1 MKLLPLSGVI
11 EFVNHE
17 VPMKL
22 LRFCLVGLL
31 ISLSLPLAA
40 VGQEATGSSP
50 SQARPAFNQASQFS
64 SGSDRRLRLRQYF
77 ERRAQAGKGGIRNAA
92 EGEGSGSGADA
103 GSGAIWGARAAAAI
117 DSNLVKVQ
125 TNVAYGKEARQVLDI
140 YTPKQA
146 KGPLPVIFFCHGGG
160 WRIGNKSMHVEK
172 GSSWASNG
180 VIFVSTNY
188 RLAPEATHPKQI
200 QDVASAFAW
209 VKSHATEIGADPNR
223 LYVMGHSAGAQLVDL
238 LGTNERFLAEK
249 GLSLKDIRGVIS
261 LDTASLDLNQRL
273 SDGSPEGKA
282 VGDMITTAFGSDPK
296 ILAEASPTS
305 NIHSGQKYPD
315 FLLFCGAKRVACVA
329 QHKVFSQALE
339 KAGGKVTVRAVPL
352 SHSEISKAAG
362 QPNSDIFKE
371 VMEFVHAS
379 GNLQ

>member
-31 ISLSLPLAA
+31 FSLSLPLAA

-77 ERRAQAGKGGIRNAA
+77 ERRAQAGNGGSRNAA
-92 EGEGSGSGADA
+92 EGEGAGSGA
-103 GSGAIWGARAAAAI
+103 GAIWGARAAAAI

-125 TNVAYGKEARQVLDI
+125 TDVPYGSEARQVLDI

-146 KGPLPVIFFCHGGG
+146 KGPLPVIFFCHGGC

-209 VKSHATEIGADPNR
+209 VKSHATELGADPNR
-223 LYVMGHSAGAQLVDL
+223 MYVMGHSAGAQLVDL

-339 KAGGKVTVRAVPL
+339 KAGGKVTVKAVPL

>member
-1 MKLLPLSGVI
+1 MKLLCFS
-11 EFVNHE
+11 
-17 VPMKL
+17 
-22 LRFCLVGLL
+22 LVGLL
-31 ISLSLPLAA
+31 FSLSLPHAA

-50 SQARPAFNQASQFS
+50 SLARPALNEASQFS

-77 ERRAQAGKGGIRNAA
+77 ERRAQAGSGGSRNAA
-92 EGEGSGSGADA
+92 EGNGAGIGSGA
-103 GSGAIWGARAAAAI
+103 GAILGARATAAI

-125 TNVAYGKEARQVLDI
+125 TNVPYGKEARQVLDI

-209 VKSHATEIGADPNR
+209 VKSHATELGADPNR
-223 LYVMGHSAGAQLVDL
+223 MYVMGHSAGAQLVDL

-249 GLSLKDIRGVIS
+249 GLSLKDIKGVIS

-273 SDGSPEGKA
+273 GDGSPEGKA

-296 ILAEASPTS
+296 ILAEASPTA

-329 QHKVFSQALE
+329 QHKVFSQTLE
-339 KAGGKVTVRAVPL
+339 KAGGKVTVKAVPL

-362 QPNSDIFKE
+362 QPNSDIFQE
-371 VMEFVHAS
+371 VMAFVRAS
-379 GNLQ
+379 ANLQ

>member
-1 MKLLPLSGVI
+1 MKLSALSGVI
-11 EFVNHE
+11 ENVNSE

-22 LRFCLVGLL
+22 LCFSLAGLL
-31 ISLSLPLAA
+31 LGISLPLTAI
-40 VGQEATGSSP
+40 GQESTGSSP
-50 SQARPAFNQASQFS
+50 SLARPAFNDASQFS
-64 SGSDRRLRLRQYF
+64 SGSDRRLRLRQYL
-77 ERRAQAGKGGIRNAA
+77 ERRAQSGNGGSRNAA
-92 EGEGSGSGADA
+92 EGAGAGSGA
-103 GSGAIWGARAAAAI
+103 GAIWGARAAAAI

-125 TNVAYGKEARQVLDI
+125 RDVPYGKDARQVLDI

-188 RLAPEATHPKQI
+188 RLAPEVKHPQQI

-209 VKSHATEIGADPNR
+209 VKSHATELGADPNR
-223 LYVMGHSAGAQLVDL
+223 MYVMGHSAGAQLVDL

-249 GLSLKDIRGVIS
+249 GLSLKDIKGVIS

-273 SDGSPEGKA
+273 GDGSPEGKA

-296 ILAEASPTS
+296 VLAEASPTA
-305 NIHSGQKYPD
+305 NIHAGQKYPD

-339 KAGGKVTVRAVPL
+339 KVGGKVTVKAVPL

-362 QPNSDIFKE
+362 QANSDIFKE

>member
-1 MKLLPLSGVI
+1 MKLLCFSLA
-11 EFVNHE
+11 
-17 VPMKL
+17 
-22 LRFCLVGLL
+22 GLL
-31 ISLSLPLAA
+31 LGISLPLTAI
-40 VGQEATGSSP
+40 GQEATGSSP
-50 SQARPAFNQASQFS
+50 SLVPPAFNDASQFS
-64 SGSDRRLRLRQYF
+64 SGRERRLRLRQYF
-77 ERRAQAGKGGIRNAA
+77 ERRAQAGKGGSRNAA
-92 EGEGSGSGADA
+92 EGQGASIGA
-103 GSGAIWGARAAAAI
+103 GAGAKFGARAAAAI
-117 DSNLVKVQ
+117 DPNLVKVR
-125 TNVAYGKEARQVLDI
+125 TDVPYGKEARQVLDI

-160 WRIGNKSMHVEK
+160 WRMGNKSMHVEK

-180 VIFVSTNY
+180 VIFVSANY

-209 VKSHATEIGADPNR
+209 VKSHATELGADPNR
-223 LYVMGHSAGAQLVDL
+223 VYVMGHSAGAQLVDL

-249 GLSLKDIRGVIS
+249 GLSLKDIKGVIS

-273 SDGSPEGKA
+273 GDGSPEGKA
-282 VGDMITTAFGSDPK
+282 VGGMITTAFGTDPK

-329 QHKVFSQALE
+329 QHKVFSQAME
-339 KAGGKVTVRAVPL
+339 KAGGKATVKAVPL

-362 QPNSDIFKE
+362 QPDTDIFKE